1 MKKKLKL
8 FSLVMVAIASCLLLS
23 ACGSNISLKINFDS
37 NGGTY
42 CKPIEYVVG
51 KSFNMP
57 DDPTKENYIFG
68 GWYEDNDTWE
78 KPFTVNT
85 VLNYPLSKDVE
96 ITVYAKWIP
105 VMYINFDTN
114 GGNSLDRLVYNS
126 ADITIPSPER
136 NGYTFLGWYY
146 DNGAWQQEFTIDS
159 LENITPKSEITVYAK
174 WALNRY
180 INFETNGGT
189 ECEPINFTTSTNYDL
204 PTPTKPTY
212 IFKGWYM
219 DSSFNI
225 PYDKSLISFDDYET
239 AIVLYAKW
247 EEKKVQNITF
257 NGTPKLEYFYG
268 EEVDTNGMYADV
280 EYYYYASERVYITK
294 NMIYGFDSTRLV
306 KDSSVSEI
314 KDTMYVSISGKTSEN
329 FVYTIK
335 PKYKSIQIKENSYQS
350 SYVVG
355 ENSEYIEKK
364 CSESN
369 YINGKYYKALKF
381 TVIATNYDDTN
392 EEINVIAY
400 GDEKNNFK
408 TICDFHDKYY
418 HYHYVIIN
426 NYFYLDLDY
435 IIFPWTGEICYPC
448 DQNDNN
454 IDSALIYDSE
464 RYCIDCDNKNNGIYS
479 NAYCDISTNT
489 AGTFTGILYLGLC
502 SATFEYTVNY
512 ANSKVKTFEIDSGA
526 YYSYIKE
533 IADNPTLLN
542 ETVTIELE
550 NGRKFDWKID
560 KQDYIM
566 SDFDLS
572 TTGEKEAIVQFPFV
586 SESSYYLLK
595 IPYIVKSL
603 EEIEYLSIENFTLLQ
618 CDETLK
624 LSNIKLDFFA
634 YYYDNKELKSI
645 WFTARLNNFTN
656 KEIRIDLSKIGKQSI
671 TVKMCD
677 IDVKIKY
684 NILAID
690 KIVMSDEIHIG
701 DNISLEDATL
711 IAGYEDTDTLVNINT
726 KQIASSYSS
735 TYWSDFE
742 AYYSF
747 ACQNSNFFD
756 YEIIEDIDTS
766 SAGEKQAKIKLCG
779 KEFGINYTIV
789 E

>member
-1 MKKKLKL
+1 MKKLRL
-8 FSLVMVAIASCLLLS
+8 FSIMFLLAISCCLFS
-23 ACGSNISLKINFDS
+23 ACGSNITLTINFDS
-37 NGGTY
+37 NGGTS
-42 CKPIEYVVG
+42 CKSIEYVVG

-57 DDPTKENYIFG
+57 DDPTKENYVFG
-68 GWYEDNDTWE
+68 GWYEDNGTWE
-78 KPFTVNT
+78 KPFSVNT
-85 VLNYPLSKDVE
+85 VLNYPLSKNVE
-96 ITVYAKWIP
+96 ITVYAKWTP

-136 NGYTFLGWYY
+136 DGYTFLGWYY

-189 ECEPINFTTSTNYDL
+189 ECEAINFTTSTNYDL

-219 DSSFNI
+219 DSSFDT

-257 NGTPKLEYFYG
+257 YGTPKLEYYFG
-268 EEVDTNGMYADV
+268 EEVDPNGMYADV

-306 KDSSVSEI
+306 KDSSVTEI
-314 KDTMYVSISGKTSEN
+314 KDKMYALIGGKTSEN

-364 CSESN
+364 CSECN

-381 TVIATNYDDTN
+381 TLIATNYDNST
-392 EEINVIAY
+392 EEIDVIAY
-400 GDEKNNFK
+400 GNEKNNFK
-408 TICDFHDKYY
+408 TICDNNHYFHYY
-418 HYHYVIIN
+418 PISIN
-426 NYFYLDLDY
+426 YNIYLNSL
-435 IIFPWTGEICYPC
+435 IFSPGENCYPC
-448 DQNDNN
+448 DQNDNKIN
-454 IDSALIYDSE
+454 SALIYDSKKN
-464 RYCIDCDNKNNGIYS
+464 CIDCDSKNNAIYS

-489 AGTFTGILYLGLC
+489 AGTFTGTLYLGLC
-502 SATFEYTVNY
+502 SATFEYTVDY
-512 ANSKVKTFEIDSGA
+512 ANSKVKTFEIDSNA

-542 ETVTIELE
+542 EMVTIELE

-572 TTGEKEAIVQFPFV
+572 ITGKKEAIVQFPFV
-586 SESSYYLLK
+586 SEGSYYLLK

-603 EEIEYLSIENFTLLQ
+603 EEIEYLSIESLSLLQ
-618 CDETLK
+618 CDENLTI
-624 LSNIKLDFFA
+624 SNIKLDFFA
-634 YYYDNKELKSI
+634 YYYDNEELKPI
-645 WFTARLNNFTN
+645 WFTTRLNNFTN
-656 KEIRIDLSKIGKQSI
+656 KSINIDLSKTGKQSI
-671 TVKMCD
+671 TAKICD
-677 IDVKIKY
+677 VDVVIKY
-684 NILAID
+684 NILAIE
-690 KIVMSDEIHIG
+690 KIVMTDKIHIG
-701 DNISLEDATL
+701 DSISLENATL
-711 IAGYEDTDTLVNINT
+711 IAEYEDTDTIVNINT
-726 KQIASSYSS
+726 LKCADSYSS
-735 TYWSDFE
+735 SYWDSFSS
-742 AYYSF
+742 YYKYS
-747 ACQNSNFFD
+747 CDGSNYFD
-756 YEIIEDIDTS
+756 YEIIEEIDTS

-779 KEFGINYTIV
+779 KEFVINYTVV